1 MRRVSSNL
9 VKRPKPVISKV
20 PADCAEATLAAVS
33 SSTKVIPRIRMR
45 ALLVQDTNYG
55 RGHRNVGEC
64 VIERQRWSRSRREP
78 PDHRR
83 TGKLPE
89 RMLSHPPRRGLARV
103 ARRRAVATAA
113 VLSAELRVPNS
124 SRLPLH
130 LGPGVRSVRSN
141 RAKQAVSQT
150 PQLSKSRHQRSICA
164 GVKLGPV
171 VVVLP
176 VLAPILYGLGGDAA
190 DDLILVALRDVEGGV
205 AATTLGFRERLDDG
219 IAEPRLGAHV
229 GL

>member
-130 LGPGVRSVRSN
+130 LGPGVRS
-141 RAKQAVSQT
+141 AVEQG
-150 PQLSKSRHQRSICA
+150 KA
-164 GVKLGPV
+164 
-171 VVVLP
+171 
-176 VLAPILYGLGGDAA
+176 
-190 DDLILVALRDVEGGV
+190 GGV
-205 AATTLGFRERLDDG
+205 ADAPVVEVPASAVHLCRRETR
-219 IAEPRLGAHV
+219 ISRRRPPCPRADPLRPRRRRGGRSDPGRAARC
-229 GL
+229 